1 MPKVIPFNGLLFN
14 CDRVAANNVI
24 APPYDI
30 ISPEYKEVLYSKS
43 PYNIVRIDFG
53 RELPEDSAK
62 DNKYTRARVLLEQWI
77 KEQILVKDRQPAF
90 YAYEMEY
97 TLRGRKK
104 TLKGVFGLVEIVEL
118 GKGVWPHEE
127 TRAKPKADRMEIMR
141 HCMSNLSPVYA
152 IYNSPEK
159 VTAGILDSLNNPPY
173 MDAVDADGTTHRL
186 IRISDPA
193 KTALISNELSN
204 KPLFIADGHHR
215 YEVALEFKKEMD
227 QKTNRTDDKPRP
239 WDYVLMFL
247 ADMADSGITI
257 LPTHRMVKG
266 ISSKDILL
274 EKLKSDFDISEL
286 PAGEDISRRVLGDSG
301 HTFGMYLETEKKWF
315 VLKYGGGE
323 LKGIHSALQS
333 LDVVILRELILN
345 REPVTDLAYEM
356 RVEVAVD
363 KARNGEYDAVF
374 FVKPS
379 SAADIERVASA
390 DLRMP
395 AKSTYFYPK
404 LMTGMVI
411 NKFETA

>member
-1 MPKVIPFNGLLFN
+1 MPKVIPFSGLLFN
-14 CDRVAANNVI
+14 TEKVAANDVI

-30 ISPEYKEVLYSKS
+30 ISPEYKEVLYSRS
-43 PYNIVRIDFG
+43 PYNIVRMDFG
-53 RELPEDSAK
+53 KESPSDTPEN
-62 DNKYTRARVLLEQWI
+62 NKYTRAMGLLEQWI
-77 KEQILVKDRQPAF
+77 KEQILVKDKQPSF

-97 TLRGRKK
+97 TIMGQKKILRGI
-104 TLKGVFGLVEIVEL
+104 FGLVEIVEL

-141 HCMSNLSPVYA
+141 HCMANLSPIYV

-159 VTAGILDSLNNPPY
+159 MTAGILASANAAPY
-173 MDAVDADGTTHRL
+173 MSAVDSNGTRHKL
-186 IRISDPA
+186 YRISDQA
-193 KTALISNELSN
+193 KTAMISKELSA

-227 QKTNRTDDKPRP
+227 AKIGRKGNEPKP
-239 WDYVLMFL
+239 WDYALMFL
-247 ADMADSGITI
+247 ADMADSGIAI

-266 ISSKDILL
+266 ISPKGELL
-274 EKLKSDFDISEL
+274 KKLGADFVVSEL
-286 PAGEDISRRVLGDSG
+286 PTGHDISNTVLGSG
-301 HTFGMYLETEKKWF
+301 SHTFGMYLEAEKKWF
-315 VLKYGGGE
+315 VLKYKGGE
-323 LKGIHSALQS
+323 LKGVHPALQD

-345 REPVTDLAYEM
+345 KEPVTDLAYEM
-356 RVEVAVD
+356 SVDVAVSRAQ
-363 KARNGEYDAVF
+363 KGEYDAVF
-374 FVKPS
+374 FVNPS

-390 DLRMP
+390 NLRMP